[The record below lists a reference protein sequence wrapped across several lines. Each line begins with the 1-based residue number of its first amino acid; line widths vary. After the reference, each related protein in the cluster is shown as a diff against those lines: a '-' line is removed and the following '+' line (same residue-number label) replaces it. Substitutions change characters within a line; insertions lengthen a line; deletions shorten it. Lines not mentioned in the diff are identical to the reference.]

1 MDFEKLVPEAEPI
14 KVVERIE
21 ETNEKEEPWL
31 WNGKPIESIP
41 PEHETFVYLI
51 TNKVNGKRYIGF
63 KTAVSRKTKI
73 VNKKKKH
80 IKVESDWK
88 TYWSSSENLQE
99 DVRKYGKSSFIREII
114 YMSVNKGVGKYL
126 EAYEQFTRNALTTDG
141 YYNGIVNLRIGKRTI
156 GKVKDVV
163 KADIILGDNIAKQFG
178 FK

>member
-41 PEHETFVYLI
+41 HEHETFVYLI

-114 YMSVNKGVGKYL
+114 YMSVNKGVGKYI
-126 EAYEQFTRNALTTDG
+126 EAYEQFTRNVLTTDG

-178 FK
+178 YK